1 MGSSAYSHAE
11 ALRRCWR
18 RMHGT
23 IVCGVTQ
30 TPEAFAAA
38 QQAAAIAARLGLRL
52 VLVHVVEPQR
62 KSADVDVSLEEVA
75 RGLGDEVELR
85 IVRGGRVDEL
95 ARVAADEGADA
106 IVLGGR
112 ARGARGRQVRCTL
125 ARQLEAVQSV
135 PVLIA
140 PPATR
145 ARSDRRLGLAEAS
158 FNH

>member
-1 MGSSAYSHAE
+1 
-11 ALRRCWR
+11 
-18 RMHGT
+18 MHGT
-23 IVCGVTQ
+23 IVCGVTD
-30 TPEAFAAA
+30 TPEAHAAA
-38 QQAAAIAARLGLRL
+38 QQAGAIAARLGLRL

-62 KSADVDVSLEEVA
+62 ANADVEVILGEVA

-95 ARVAADEGADA
+95 ARVASDEGADA

-112 ARGARGRQVRCTL
+112 ARGARGRQVRCAL
-125 ARQLEAVQSV
+125 ACQLEAVQSV

-140 PPATR
+140 PPGTR

-158 FNH
+158 FGH